1 MIDLVNS
8 RSCQSLFC
16 KPGVGLKFKHHKG
29 MQSESHVLSEAF
41 AQSLS
46 KLPFLFP
53 SLQPFPVALRLL
65 LKTVVLLGQCLRS
78 AVR

>member
-8 RSCQSLFC
+8 RSCRSLFC
-16 KPGVGLKFKHHKG
+16 KPGVGLKFKHKR
-29 MQSESHVLSEAF
+29 MQSESRVPLEGF
-41 AQSLS
+41 ARSLS

-53 SLQPFPVALRLL
+53 SLQPFPVVLRLL
-65 LKTVVLLGQCLRS
+65 LKMVVLLGQCLRL